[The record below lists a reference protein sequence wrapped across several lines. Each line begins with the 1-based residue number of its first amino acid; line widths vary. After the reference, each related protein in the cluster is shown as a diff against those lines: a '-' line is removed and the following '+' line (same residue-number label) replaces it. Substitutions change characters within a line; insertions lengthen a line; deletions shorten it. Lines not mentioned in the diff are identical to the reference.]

1 MVSKN
6 LVITIFFTICVSV
19 ILGCGTSKVDVFIP
33 TTGSGGGGGGPAPSA
48 DYGEAPDGGLT
59 NYPAPFA
66 QVGNFPTLFANN
78 GARVLNLDGAVIG
91 TTVSAELDADDPA
104 DPDGATNFEQAN
116 AQTECD
122 AAKVLSTI
130 LHSIPPQTRIGFPVS
145 VPEGNT
151 GGTYFANVLIDLNMD
166 GQWSG
171 GAEWVVK
178 NKEIS
183 LVPGQQLFVNSDFF
197 TMTNGD
203 LIPVGAWGRVALTTE
218 QISGTEWDGSG
229 EFTRGEIEDFFVPD
243 TDDCPRLL
251 QVSFDRNPPIYPQ
264 GGANGSIFIDN
275 VHPADPSGATFTWV
289 LTRLL
294 GNININ
300 PAGPGNGEVGPGGTP
315 CTPLPGTPRRFTI
328 AWNSNNGNPT
338 RYRVDLNNVAPRALA
353 QEVLGQAEIV
363 VGQSQHR
370 IFPTFAEAYFVG
382 IPHGLVKGFVDSSDG
397 EPIFNATITADISLP
412 PSVEAGFFSMLVQ
425 SGPRK
430 VTVSAPG
437 FKTAIID
444 VNVGEFETTR
454 LHVVLER
461 E

>member
-1 MVSKN
+1 M
-6 LVITIFFTICVSV
+6 TMFFTICLSM
-19 ILGCGTSKVDVFIP
+19 IIGCGTSKVDVFIP
-33 TTGSGGGGGGPAPSA
+33 TTGSGGGSGGPAPSA

-59 NYPAPFA
+59 NYPQSFA
-66 QVGNFPTLFANN
+66 QVGSFPTLFANN

-91 TTVSAELDADDPA
+91 TTASAELDADDPA

-116 AQTECD
+116 GQTECD

-171 GAEWVVK
+171 GAEWVVQ

-183 LVPGQQLFVNSDFF
+183 LVSGQQFFVSSDFF

-218 QISGTEWDGSG
+218 QVSGTEWDGSG

-251 QVSFDRNPPIYPQ
+251 RVSFGKNPPIYDNTI
-264 GGANGSIFIDN
+264 ANVDTITIEN
-275 VHPADPSGATFTWV
+275 VHPADPSGATFNWT
-289 LTRLL
+289 LQQLL
-294 GNININ
+294 GNVVVTPV
-300 PAGPGNGEVGPGGTP
+300 PAPGPGEVGPGGTP
-315 CTPLPGTPRRFTI
+315 CTPLPGVPRKFVIDWT
-328 AWNSNNGNPT
+328 STVGNLT

-353 QEVLGQAEIV
+353 QEVLGQVEIV

-370 IFPTFAEAYFVG
+370 IFPPFAEAYFVS
-382 IPHGLVKGFVDSSDG
+382 IPHGLIEGFIDAPNG
-397 EPIFNATITADISLP
+397 EPILNATITADISLP
-412 PSVEAGFFSMLVQ
+412 PSVEAGFFSMLAQ

-454 LHVVLER
+454 LHVILER